1 MPVRR
6 SEPHRLEAAHGDSR
20 GLRQKHQGLGVGAR
34 PCPSTLA
41 GEEAAR
47 LWVQQLRPAVIR
59 SHLPINWLPCW
70 VTQGGCPG

>member
-20 GLRQKHQGLGVGAR
+20 GLWQKHQRLGVGAR
-34 PCPSTLA
+34 PCPSTSA

-47 LWVQQLRPAVIR
+47 LRSSSSGRLLFGAICRSTGFPA
-59 SHLPINWLPCW
+59 
-70 VTQGGCPG
+70 G